1 MPYSVD
7 GFRTSEALQALGR
20 FLQLTASLAARSEG
34 GSTSTDSACWRD
46 FLGFPV
52 TA

>member
-7 GFRTSEALQALGR
+7 RFPTSEALQALGR

-34 GSTSTDSACWRD
+34 GEYQHRLRLLA
-46 FLGFPV
+46 
-52 TA
+52 